1 MQELQ
6 QRKQVITETP
16 ERTATL
22 TQQEDTLSSSF
33 AQDGISYGTVT
44 LASSGAG
51 IQVDS
56 VPAQI
61 LEKVEKFY
69 VCCTCGKVFWQG
81 SHFER
86 VCDQFD
92 YVLIACVPP
101 PPSAMETTSAA
112 ENHPDVESSETADH
126 QEDCSMNSSALAAQ
140 AREANSEAGG
150 EVAKALAAEAPS
162 DAGSAHAV
170 VGVDDYDDYD
180 SEESYDGFI
189 C

>member
-6 QRKQVITETP
+6 QRKQAITETP

-22 TQQEDTLSSSF
+22 TQQEDALSSSF
-33 AQDGISYGTVT
+33 AQDGVSYGTVT

-51 IQVDS
+51 IQVNS
-56 VPAQI
+56 VPARI

-69 VCCTCGKVFWQG
+69 ICCTCGKVFWQG

-92 YVLIACVPP
+92 YVLTACAPP

-112 ENHPDVESSETADH
+112 ENHPAAESSETADH
-126 QEDCSMNSSALAAQ
+126 QEDCLMNSSALAAQ

-162 DAGSAHAV
+162 DAGCAHAV
-170 VGVDDYDDYD
+170 VGIDDYDDYD

-189 C
+189 F